1 MKFVLVSTARAGS
14 SFVVRNLAKKFNI
27 DFNYDEILNNKRN
40 YEFFQKFGRGTV
52 YVKNNRL
59 VKLNNDT
66 DDFYEC
72 QLQSW
77 KKSDVVSCKLLAHQ
91 ILKAPNHITEGILND
106 ADCVAYL
113 YRKDSTAQVYSAIIS
128 KKLKQHLPGYSH
140 RHPRVETEDKTFI
153 DITQEDFKSQSH
165 DLLESNLC
173 IKELLGKYPGK
184 VYCLEDDFENKPYA
198 DTYNYNKNFIYN
210 LQNIQ
215 DLFT

>member
-27 DFNYDEILNNKRN
+27 DFNYDEILNNKRM
-40 YEFFQKFGRGTV
+40 YEFFERFGKGTV

-59 VKLNNDT
+59 VKLNSDT
-66 DDFYEC
+66 DNFYER

-77 KKSDVVSCKLLAHQ
+77 IKSDVVSCKLLAHQ
-91 ILKAPNHITEGILND
+91 ILKAPNHVTEGILND

-128 KKLKQHLPGYSH
+128 KKLKQHLP
-140 RHPRVETEDKTFI
+140 RVKTENKTFI
-153 DITQEDFKSQSH
+153 DITQEDFNSQSQ

>member
-14 SFVVRNLAKKFNI
+14 SFVVSNLAKKFNI
-27 DFNYDEILNNKRN
+27 DFNYDEILNNKRK
-40 YEFFQKFGRGTV
+40 YEFFERFGKGTV

-59 VKLNNDT
+59 VKLNSNT
-66 DDFYEC
+66 DNFYER

-77 KKSDVVSCKLLAHQ
+77 IKSDVVSCKLLAHQ
-91 ILKAPNHITEGILND
+91 ILKAPNHVTEGILND

-128 KKLKQHLPGYSH
+128 KKLKQHLP
-140 RHPRVETEDKTFI
+140 RVEIEDKTFI
-153 DITQEDFKSQSH
+153 DITQEDFNNQSQ

>member
-14 SFVVRNLAKKFNI
+14 SFAVRNLANKLDIHFH
-27 DFNYDEILNNKRN
+27 YDEILNSRRM
-40 YEFFQKFGRGTV
+40 YEFFARFGKGTV

-59 VKLNNDT
+59 VKLNSDSDN
-66 DDFYEC
+66 FYER

-77 KKSDVVSCKLLAHQ
+77 IKSDVVSCKLLAHQ
-91 ILKAPNHITEGILND
+91 ILKAPNHVTEGILND

-113 YRKDSTAQVYSAIIS
+113 YRKDSTSQVYSAIIS
-128 KKLKQHLPGYSH
+128 KKLNQHL
-140 RHPRVETEDKTFI
+140 PRVETGDKTFI
-153 DITQEDFKSQSH
+153 DITQEDFDSQSQ

-184 VYCLEDDFENKPYA
+184 VYCLEDDFDHKPYA
-198 DTYNYNKNFIYN
+198 DTYIYNKSFTYK

>member
-14 SFVVRNLAKKFNI
+14 SFAVRNLANKFNI
-27 DFNYDEILNNKRN
+27 DFNYDEILNNKRM
-40 YEFFQKFGRGTV
+40 YEFFERFGKDTV

-59 VKLNNDT
+59 VKLNSDSDN
-66 DDFYEC
+66 FYER

-77 KKSDVVSCKLLAHQ
+77 IKSDVVSCKLLAHQ
-91 ILKAPNHITEGILND
+91 ILKAPNHVTEGILND

-128 KKLKQHLPGYSH
+128 KKLKQHLP
-140 RHPRVETEDKTFI
+140 RVEIEDKTFI
-153 DITQEDFKSQSH
+153 DITQEDFNNQSQ

>member
-27 DFNYDEILNNKRN
+27 DFNYDEILNNKRM
-40 YEFFQKFGRGTV
+40 YEFFERFGKGTV

-59 VKLNNDT
+59 VKLNSDT
-66 DDFYEC
+66 DNFYER

-77 KKSDVVSCKLLAHQ
+77 IKSDVVSCKLLAHQ
-91 ILKAPNHITEGILND
+91 IQKAPNHVTEGILND

-128 KKLKQHLPGYSH
+128 KKLKQHLP
-140 RHPRVETEDKTFI
+140 RVKTENKTFI
-153 DITQEDFKSQSH
+153 DITQEDFNSQSQ

>member
-27 DFNYDEILNNKRN
+27 DFNYDEILNNKRM
-40 YEFFQKFGRGTV
+40 YEFFERFGKGTV

-59 VKLNNDT
+59 VKLNSNT
-66 DDFYEC
+66 DNFYER

-77 KKSDVVSCKLLAHQ
+77 IKSDVVSCKLLAHQ
-91 ILKAPNHITEGILND
+91 ILKAPNHVTEGILND

-128 KKLKQHLPGYSH
+128 KKLKQHLP
-140 RHPRVETEDKTFI
+140 RVKTENKTFI
-153 DITQEDFKSQSH
+153 DITQEDFNSQSQ

-184 VYCLEDDFENKPYA
+184 VYCLEDDFDNKPYA

>member
-27 DFNYDEILNNKRN
+27 DFNYDEILNNKRM
-40 YEFFQKFGRGTV
+40 YEFFERFGKGTV

-59 VKLNNDT
+59 VKLNSDT
-66 DDFYEC
+66 DNFYER

-77 KKSDVVSCKLLAHQ
+77 IKSDVVSCKLLAHQ
-91 ILKAPNHITEGILND
+91 ILKAPNHVTEGILND

-128 KKLKQHLPGYSH
+128 KKLKQHLP
-140 RHPRVETEDKTFI
+140 RVKTENKTFI
-153 DITQEDFKSQSH
+153 DITQEDFNSQSQ

-184 VYCLEDDFENKPYA
+184 VYCLEDDFDNKPYA

>member
-14 SFVVRNLAKKFNI
+14 SFVVSNLAKKFNI
-27 DFNYDEILNNKRN
+27 DFNYDEILNNKRK
-40 YEFFQKFGRGTV
+40 YEFFERFGKGTV

-59 VKLNNDT
+59 VKLNSNT
-66 DDFYEC
+66 DNFYER

-77 KKSDVVSCKLLAHQ
+77 IKSDVVSCKLLAHQ
-91 ILKAPNHITEGILND
+91 ILKAPNHVTEGILND

-128 KKLKQHLPGYSH
+128 KKLKQHLP
-140 RHPRVETEDKTFI
+140 RVEIEDKTFI
-153 DITQEDFKSQSH
+153 DITQEDFNNQSQ

-173 IKELLGKYPGK
+173 IKELLGNYPGK
-184 VYCLEDDFENKPYA
+184 VYCLEDDFDHKPYA
-198 DTYNYNKNFIYN
+198 DTYIYNKNFIYN

>member
-27 DFNYDEILNNKRN
+27 DFNYDEILNNKRM
-40 YEFFQKFGRGTV
+40 YEFFERFGKGTV

-59 VKLNNDT
+59 VKLNSDT
-66 DDFYEC
+66 DNFYER

-77 KKSDVVSCKLLAHQ
+77 IKSDVVSCKLLAHQ
-91 ILKAPNHITEGILND
+91 ILKAPNHVTEGILND

-128 KKLKQHLPGYSH
+128 KKLKQHLP
-140 RHPRVETEDKTFI
+140 RVETENKTFI
-153 DITQEDFKSQSH
+153 DITQEDFNSQSQ

>member
-1 MKFVLVSTARAGS
+1 ML
-14 SFVVRNLAKKFNI
+14 
-27 DFNYDEILNNKRN
+27 NY
-40 YEFFQKFGRGTV
+40 
-52 YVKNNRL
+52 
-59 VKLNNDT
+59 
-66 DDFYEC
+66 
-72 QLQSW
+72 
-77 KKSDVVSCKLLAHQ
+77 
-91 ILKAPNHITEGILND
+91 

-128 KKLKQHLPGYSH
+128 KKLKQHLP
-140 RHPRVETEDKTFI
+140 RVETENKTFI
-153 DITQEDFKSQSH
+153 DITQEDFNSQSQ

-184 VYCLEDDFENKPYA
+184 VYCLEDEFENKPYA

>member
-27 DFNYDEILNNKRN
+27 DFNYDEILNNKRM
-40 YEFFQKFGRGTV
+40 YEFFERFGKGTV

-59 VKLNNDT
+59 VKLNSNT
-66 DDFYEC
+66 DNFYER

-77 KKSDVVSCKLLAHQ
+77 IKSDVVSCKLLAHQ
-91 ILKAPNHITEGILND
+91 ILKAPNHVTEGILND

-128 KKLKQHLPGYSH
+128 KKLKQHLP
-140 RHPRVETEDKTFI
+140 RVKTENKTFI
-153 DITQEDFKSQSH
+153 DITQEDFNSQSQ